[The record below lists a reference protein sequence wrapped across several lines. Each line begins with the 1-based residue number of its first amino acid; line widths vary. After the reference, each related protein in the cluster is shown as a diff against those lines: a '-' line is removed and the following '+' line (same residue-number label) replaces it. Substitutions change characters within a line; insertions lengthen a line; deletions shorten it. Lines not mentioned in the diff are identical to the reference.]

1 MGVRKRP
8 LGKPRYRWKDDIKV
22 NVKMIGYEAVKLNS
36 SGSGKGSVVRSHK
49 NRGTC

>member
-22 NVKMIGYEAVKLNS
+22 NVKIIGYEAVKLD
-36 SGSGKGSVVRSHK
+36 
-49 NRGTC
+49 